1 MATTAEYPQLSL
13 SRVAPYI
20 AVVLVTFVALVQCIV
35 SFMPELESYGT
46 PVLTWGGTFL
56 LLYVGAIELSCCAGA
71 AECWAE
77 LGWAPCCTL
86 A

>member
-35 SFMPELESYGT
+35 SFMPELESYGA

-56 LLYVGAIELSCCAGA
+56 LLYVGAILL
-71 AECWAE
+71 CWRR
-77 LGWAPCCTL
+77 
-86 A
+86 